1 MRVGYRS
8 REVAEP
14 VLPLHPESLGA
25 IPGYVAFR
33 RGTLAPV
40 VFSFGDLAQILI
52 KQYVCLQNPD
62 RGFFDAILMQSAK
75 F

>member
-8 REVAEP
+8 SEVAEP
-14 VLPLHPESLGA
+14 VLPLYPESLGA
-25 IPGYVAFR
+25 TPGYVVFR

-52 KQYVCLQNPD
+52 KQYVCLQNPS
-62 RGFFDAILMQSAK
+62 RA
-75 F
+75 